1 MHFELLICDC
11 DGVLVDSELI
21 ANRVLMEILSDLG
34 LRMTFEE
41 CVCTFIGR
49 SAATCMAM
57 IEARI
62 GRRLPPQFLP
72 DWDERLLASLR
83 KEVKP
88 IPGIIEALDQIRL
101 PVCVASSSSHERMRL
116 TLGATGLL
124 ARFEGR
130 LFSATEVVR
139 GKPSPDLFLHA
150 ARAMGV
156 PPGRCAVVE
165 DSRVGVEAGIA
176 AGMAVFGYVGGALSD
191 PKHLQGAGAT
201 VFVDMA
207 ELPLLLQP
215 NRARPNPSRQ
225 PTRKKPPAAD
235 ASP

>member
-1 MHFELLICDC
+1 MHFELIIFDC
-11 DGVLVDSELI
+11 DGVLVDSEPI
-21 ANRVLMEILSDLG
+21 ANRVLMEILSELG
-34 LRMTFEE
+34 LRMTYEE

-62 GRRLPPQFLP
+62 GRLLPEQFLP
-72 DWDERLLASLR
+72 DWDERLLASLQ

-88 IPGIIEALDQIRL
+88 IPGVIEALDQIRL

-116 TLGATGLL
+116 TLAATGLL
-124 ARFEGR
+124 TPFEGR

-139 GKPSPDLFLHA
+139 GKPYPDLFLHA
-150 ARAMGV
+150 ARGMGV

-176 AGMAVFGYVGGALSD
+176 AGMVVFGYAGGSHSD
-191 PKHLQGAGAT
+191 PKNLQSAGAT

-207 ELPLLLQP
+207 GLPQLLQS
-215 NRARPNPSRQ
+215 N
-225 PTRKKPPAAD
+225 
-235 ASP
+235 